1 MRVVTLRRF
10 LILSTGIGE
19 CDMFN
24 KFTTLNPAFIEKL
37 PLTSFT
43 IKSNPTTTIDPF
55 TGLQTTAYETEVETA
70 GYVGTWRQDQIASS
84 NGKLTLES
92 LKVILTAQVSVSDI
106 LEIDSSD
113 YRIDVLE
120 IKQGYFVLGVNPT

>member
-1 MRVVTLRRF
+1 
-10 LILSTGIGE
+10 
-19 CDMFN
+19 MFN

-43 IKSNPTTTIDPF
+43 IKSNPTTAIDPI
-55 TGLQTTAYETEVETA
+55 TGLQTTTYGTETETT
-70 GYVGTWRQDQIASS
+70 GYIGTWRQDQIASS

-92 LKVILTAQVSVSDI
+92 LKVILTAQVSVSDV
-106 LEIDSSD
+106 LEIGDTD